1 MSMAGDERAMR
12 LAAAHAISFPAPMA
26 HHPSQQ
32 TLRAYA
38 EVLIDFALGGGS
50 GISKGDVVRIVA
62 PEAAKP
68 LYAELRRAVL
78 RAGGHPI
85 GHYLPSD
92 DAQFNFSRDFY
103 ELADEKQIDFFPEQY
118 MRGLVD
124 QIDHQVSVLCDT
136 DMHALE
142 GVDPAKIMRSGKAMK
157 PWMDWRTQK
166 ENEGRFTWTLA
177 LYGTPAM
184 AAEAGLSEQE
194 YWEQIV
200 GACFLDEP
208 DPIARW
214 RQVSAQIGD
223 YVERL
228 SALPIERLHVLGQD
242 ADLHITLGEARQWVG
257 GSGRNIPSFEI
268 FTSPDWRGT
277 EGWIAFDQPLYRY
290 GNLISGIRLEFK
302 EGRVVNASAE
312 RNENVLAEMIA
323 TENADKVGEYSLTD
337 RRFSRITKFMAQTLF
352 DENVGGP
359 FGNTHLA
366 LGKSYHDCYAGDPAA
381 VESAEWER
389 LGFNESSV
397 HTDIV
402 STADRTVTATMTDG
416 SERVIYREGEFQLD

>member
-1 MSMAGDERAMR
+1 
-12 LAAAHAISFPAPMA
+12 
-26 HHPSQQ
+26 
-32 TLRAYA
+32 
-38 EVLIDFALGGGS
+38 VLVNFALGGGS
-50 GISKGDVVRIVA
+50 GISQGDVVRVAA

-68 LYAELRRAVL
+68 LYVELRRAVL

-92 DAQFNFSRDFY
+92 DRQLNVSRDFY
-103 ELADEKQIDFFPEQY
+103 ELASEEQIDFFPDKY

-124 QIDHQVSVLCDT
+124 QIDHQVSILADA
-136 DMHALE
+136 DMHSLE

-157 PWMDWRTQK
+157 PWIDWRTQK

-184 AAEAGLSEQE
+184 AAEAKLTEQE

-200 GACFLDEP
+200 NACFLDEP

-214 RQVSAQIGD
+214 KQVSGQIND
-223 YVERL
+223 YVQRL
-228 SALPIERLHVLGQD
+228 DALNIDRLHVRGQD
-242 ADLHITLGEARQWVG
+242 ADLHVTLGEARQWVG

-268 FTSPDWRGT
+268 FTSPDSRGT

-290 GNLISGIRLEFK
+290 GNLITGVRLEFK
-302 EGRVVNASAE
+302 DGRVVKASADS
-312 RNENVLAEMIA
+312 NEHVLTEMIA
-323 TENADKVGEYSLTD
+323 TEGADRVGEYSLTD
-337 RRFSRITKFMAQTLF
+337 RRFSRITKFMAETLF

-366 LGKSYHDCYAGDPAA
+366 LGKSYHDCYAGDPATVDA
-381 VESAEWER
+381 AEWQR

-402 STADRTVTATMTDG
+402 STADRTVTATLQDG
-416 SERVIYREGEFQLD
+416 SGRVIYRDGQFQLD

>member
-1 MSMAGDERAMR
+1 MAYHPPQQI
-12 LAAAHAISFPAPMA
+12 LAA
-26 HHPSQQ
+26 
-32 TLRAYA
+32 YA
-38 EVLIDFALGGGS
+38 NVLVNFALGGGS
-50 GISKGDVVRIVA
+50 GISQGEVVRVVA

-92 DAQFNFSRDFY
+92 DRQFNLSRDFY
-103 ELADEKQIDFFPEQY
+103 ELASEAQIDFFPDRY

-124 QIDHQVSVLCDT
+124 QIDHQVSILCDT
-136 DMHALE
+136 DMHSLE

-157 PWMDWRTQK
+157 PWLDWRTQK

-184 AAEAGLSEQE
+184 AAEAKLSEQE

-200 GACFLDEP
+200 SACFLDEE

-214 RQVSAQIGD
+214 KQVSAQID
-223 YVERL
+223 DCVQRL
-228 SALPIERLHVLGQD
+228 NALPIERLHVRGRD
-242 ADLHITLGEARQWVG
+242 ADLHVTLGEKRQWVG

-277 EGWIAFDQPLYRY
+277 QGWIAFNQPLYRY
-290 GNLISGIRLEFK
+290 GNLITGVRLEFE
-302 EGRVVNASAE
+302 EGRVVKASADS
-312 RNENVLAEMIA
+312 NEQVLMEMVA
-323 TENADKVGEYSLTD
+323 TEGADRVGEYSLTD
-337 RRFSRITKFMAQTLF
+337 RHFSRISKFMAETLF

-366 LGKSYHDCYAGDPAA
+366 LGKSYHDCYAGDPASVDA
-381 VESAEWER
+381 DEWER

-402 STADRTVTATMTDG
+402 STADRTVTATLKDG
-416 SERVIYREGEFQLD
+416 SERVIYRDGQFQLD

>member
-1 MSMAGDERAMR
+1 MAY
-12 LAAAHAISFPAPMA
+12 
-26 HHPSQQ
+26 HPSQQ
-32 TLRAYA
+32 ILRRYA
-38 EVLIDFALGGGS
+38 EVLIDFALGGGR
-50 GISKGDVVRIVA
+50 GISSGEVVRIVA

-68 LYAELRRAVL
+68 LFVELRRAVL

-92 DAQFNFSRDFY
+92 DEQFNLSRDFY
-103 ELADEKQIDFFPEQY
+103 ELADDAQIDFFPAKY

-124 QIDHQVSVLCDT
+124 EIDHQVSILCDT

-142 GVDPAKIMRSGKAMK
+142 GVEPGKIMRVGKAMK

-166 ENEGRFTWTLA
+166 ENAGEFSWTLA

-194 YWEQIV
+194 YWEQII
-200 GACFLDEP
+200 GACFLDEE
-208 DPIARW
+208 DPIERW
-214 RQVSAQIGD
+214 KQVSSQIGQ
-223 YVERL
+223 YVAKL
-228 SALPIERLHVLGQD
+228 NALEIDRLHVLGKD
-242 ADLHITLGEARQWVG
+242 ADLWISLGEKRQWVG

-277 EGWIAFDQPLYRY
+277 EGWINFNQPLYRY
-290 GNLISGIRLEFK
+290 GNLIRGIRLEF
-302 EGRVVNASAE
+302 EQGRVVKASAE
-312 RNENVLAEMIA
+312 SNEHVLKEMIA

-337 RRFSRITKFMAQTLF
+337 RRFSRITKFMAETLF

-366 LGKSYHDCYAGDPAA
+366 LGKSYHDCYAGDPGG
-381 VESAEWER
+381 VRPEEWEQ

-402 STADRTVTATMTDG
+402 STAQRTVTATLADG
-416 SERVIYREGEFQLD
+416 SELVLYRDGEFQLD